1 MGHLFSAHDKVV
13 ASNFS
18 LSNKLSKAKKSKS
31 SPFVCEKHCEI
42 LTRSWPH
49 VDAYGPEKIGITM
62 FTGLF
67 RDHPESFQMFQSFRD
82 EQNWQTSPHFIHHC
96 RVVVAVIGSSIKTLK
111 TPETL
116 CPHLQFLGTQHSV
129 RGITLEHMA
138 CLGNEFIKALEGVLS
153 PMGPT
158 KWNNEI
164 KAAWKDLFDRYY
176 SRP

>member
-1 MGHLFSAHDKVV
+1 MGQLFSSHDKVV

-18 LSNKLSKAKKSKS
+18 SKSAKK

-42 LTRSWPH
+42 LTRSWPLI
-49 VDAYGPEKIGITM
+49 DSYGPEKIGIAM

-67 RDHPESFQMFQSFRD
+67 NTHPESFQMFRAFRD
-82 EQNWQTSPHFIHHC
+82 EPQWQTSPHFHHHC

-111 TPETL
+111 NPEIL

-138 CLGNEFIKALEGVLS
+138 CLGSEFMKALEGVLS
-153 PMGPT
+153 PMGSA
-158 KWNNEI
+158 KWNDAI
-164 KAAWKDLFDRYY
+164 KKAWKDLYDTIAALISKHMGR
-176 SRP
+176 